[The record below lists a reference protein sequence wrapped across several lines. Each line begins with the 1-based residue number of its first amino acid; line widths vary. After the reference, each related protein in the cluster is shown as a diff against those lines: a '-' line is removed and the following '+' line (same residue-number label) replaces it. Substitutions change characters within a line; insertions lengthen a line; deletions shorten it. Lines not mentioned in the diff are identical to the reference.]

1 MRVTGFNHVGLTVS
15 DLDRSL
21 GFYRTMFGL
30 EPAFIASGSGDD
42 LSAGVGVP
50 DARLRFAFLRLG
62 SSVIELLEYDN
73 EREETFTRR
82 NCDVGSA
89 HVCIDVEDINEAFA
103 ELEAKGAAF
112 LSPPVRIAEGPLA
125 GCAFAYFPD
134 PDGITVE
141 IFQSGTPQA

>member
-1 MRVTGFNHVGLTVS
+1 VNVLGFNHVGFTVS
-15 DLDRSL
+15 NLEQSL
-21 GFYRTMFGL
+21 EFYRTMFGL
-30 EPAFIASGSGDD
+30 EPEFIASGNGPQ

-50 DARLRFAFLRLG
+50 DARLRFAFLRLDT
-62 SSVIELLEYDN
+62 SVIELLEYDN
-73 EREETFTRR
+73 DREETFSRR

-89 HVCIDVEDINEAFA
+89 HVCVDVADIDASYADLAS
-103 ELEAKGAAF
+103 KGAAF

-141 IFQSGTPQA
+141 IFQTVAGS